1 MSESM
6 NAQLALPRSSRDPHD
21 GEQEPRVRVRSPVE
35 AGHHWT
41 GTSNSTRSSWSDRIS
56 RQERFQLASAKCLRL
71 PSVYESSSKASPSLS
86 SRSISN

>member
-21 GEQEPRVRVRSPVE
+21 GEREPRVRVRSPIE

-41 GTSNSTRSSWSDRIS
+41 GTLNSTRSSWSGRIS
-56 RQERFQLASAKCLRL
+56 RQERFQLASAKCVRL
-71 PSVYESSSKASPSLS
+71 PSVYESSSKTSLS